1 MIIEKEISKKVR
13 EDGKSQILLKVA
25 IRAHHKPRMKTGI
38 FVLPKFFKPVMTSKK
53 GTIYDIVIPQ
63 AGKRN
68 AVEVNEAR
76 DAKFALDELI
86 NRIYKICWAGSE
98 LVEVDKEWIERIL
111 ALLDANNIPTS
122 QITSE
127 TIKKVEFGMKGN
139 KSSAETA
146 NTYGKPKDFPEAV
159 RRYYTI
165 KDLSQRRKDCYE
177 ALIGM
182 VERFEL
188 YTQLMKDK
196 NYHFNYDTITKHDI
210 EAFKEYLIDEYKLV
224 KLYPKTFEEIN
235 ERIFQFEKRKCR
247 IPAQRGGNYM
257 CTIMKRLVA
266 VFNWLFESEFTTNQ
280 PMRGV
285 YKGQETYGS
294 PIYITLEERNK
305 IAAFDFSY
313 DPKLETQR
321 DIFIFQC
328 LVGCRVGDLTHLT
341 EDFITDNVLEYVP
354 NKTAKGSGVKARV
367 PLCKQAQ
374 ELIDKYR
381 GKDPRGR
388 LFPFTDDQHY
398 NYVIKDI
405 FKAAGITRIVQYRNP
420 TTGKYEPKSIA
431 DIASSHMARRT
442 FVGAA
447 YQVVKDPNI
456 IGKMSGHVEGSKA
469 FTRYR
474 TIDDNLL
481 QEVIEAIS

>member
-1 MIIEKEISKKVR
+1 
-13 EDGKSQILLKVA
+13 
-25 IRAHHKPRMKTGI
+25 
-38 FVLPKFFKPVMTSKK
+38 
-53 GTIYDIVIPQ
+53 
-63 AGKRN
+63 
-68 AVEVNEAR
+68 
-76 DAKFALDELI
+76 
-86 NRIYKICWAGSE
+86 
-98 LVEVDKEWIERIL
+98 
-111 ALLDANNIPTS
+111 
-122 QITSE
+122 
-127 TIKKVEFGMKGN
+127 
-139 KSSAETA
+139 
-146 NTYGKPKDFPEAV
+146 
-159 RRYYTI
+159 
-165 KDLSQRRKDCYE
+165 
-177 ALIGM
+177 
-182 VERFEL
+182 
-188 YTQLMKDK
+188 MKDK

-266 VFNWLFESEFTTNQ
+266 VFNWLFESEFTANQ

-313 DPKLETQR
+313 DQKLETQR

-420 TTGKYEPKSIA
+420 TTGKYEPRSIA

-474 TIDDNLL
+474 TIDDSLL
-481 QEVIEAIS
+481 QEVIDAIS

>member
-1 MIIEKEISKKVR
+1 MKIDREISKMVR
-13 EDGKSQILLKVA
+13 EDGKSQILLKVT
-25 IRAHHKPRMKTGI
+25 INEHHRPRMKTGI
-38 FVLPKFFKPVMTSKK
+38 FVLPKLFRPVKSSKR
-53 GTIYDIVIPQ
+53 GSSYDIVIPQ
-63 AGKRN
+63 SGKRN
-68 AVEVNEAR
+68 TGEVKEAS
-76 DAKFALDELI
+76 DAKYALDELI

-98 LVEVDKEWIERIL
+98 LVDVNKEWIERTI

-122 QITSE
+122 QITSD
-127 TIKKVEFGMKGN
+127 TIRKLECGMKEG
-139 KSSAETA
+139 KTSAKTE
-146 NTYGKPKDFPEAV
+146 NTYGKPNDFPEAI

-165 KDLSQRRKDCYE
+165 KDLSRRRIQCYE

-188 YTQLMKDK
+188 FTQLMKDK
-196 NYHFNYDTITKHDI
+196 NFHFDYDTITKHDI

-235 ERIFQFEKRKCR
+235 ERLFQVDRRKCR
-247 IPAQRGGNYM
+247 IPGQRGGNYM
-257 CTIMKRLVA
+257 CTVMKRLVA
-266 VFNWLFESEFTTNQ
+266 VFNWLYESEFTTNQ

-285 YKGQETYGS
+285 YKGQENYGS
-294 PIYITLEERNK
+294 PIYITVEERNR

-313 DPKLETQR
+313 DLKLETQR

-328 LVGCRVGDLTHLT
+328 LVGCRIGDLTNFT
-341 EDFITDNVLEYVP
+341 EDYITNNVLEYVP
-354 NKTAKGSGVKARV
+354 QKTAKGSGIKARV

-388 LFPFTDDQHY
+388 LFPFINDQHY
-398 NYVIKDI
+398 NLAIKDI
-405 FKAAGITRIVQYRNP
+405 FKTVGITRIVQYRNP
-420 TTGKYEPKSIA
+420 TTGKYEPRPIA

-474 TIDDNLL
+474 TIDDSLL
-481 QEVIEAIS
+481 QEVINAIS

>member
-1 MIIEKEISKKVR
+1 MVR
-13 EDGKSQILLKVA
+13 EDGKSQILLKLT
-25 IRAHHKPRMKTGI
+25 IREHHRPRMKTGI
-38 FVLPKFFKPVMTSKK
+38 FVLPKFFKAVKTSKR
-53 GTIYDIVIPQ
+53 GSSYDIVIPQ
-63 AGKRN
+63 SGKRN
-68 AVEVNEAR
+68 AFEVNEAR

-98 LVEVDKEWIERIL
+98 LVEVNKEWIERIL

-127 TIKKVEFGMKGN
+127 VIRKLEFGMKVN
-139 KSSAETA
+139 KSSAVTA
-146 NTYGKPKDFPEAV
+146 NAYGKPKDFPEAI
-159 RRYYTI
+159 RRYYSF
-165 KDLSQRRKDCYE
+165 KDLSQLRKKSYE
-177 ALIGM
+177 DLIGM

-196 NYHFNYDTITKHDI
+196 NYHFDYDTITKHDI
-210 EAFKEYLIDEYKLV
+210 EAFKEYLIDEYKLAE
-224 KLYPKTFEEIN
+224 LYPKTFEEIN
-235 ERIFQFEKRKCR
+235 EKIFQLEKRRCR

-266 VFNWLFESEFTTNQ
+266 VFNWLYDSEFTTNQ

-313 DPKLETQR
+313 DTKLETQR

-388 LFPFTDDQHY
+388 LFPFIDDRQY
-398 NYVIKDI
+398 NNSIKDI

-442 FVGAA
+442 FVGTA